1 MGILVLVGYVLLF
14 AMGLLILVDAYK
26 TGGALP
32 LVLALV
38 IPFYSLY
45 WLFFKMEKGKGSA
58 IACWIVGT
66 VLVLSPAIQAKFTG
80 GGDTFALTAE
90 QVGAELEGPY
100 NTPEAYQY
108 RTASG
113 LRFRK
118 TANPK
123 QSLIVVPVTCEAGH
137 LKEIAEGSD
146 DFEIHEVGDEAVY
159 TQGWL
164 IARKG
169 SRCYIMG
176 VEGMRSGDTLDG
188 RKNLMRLVIASV
200 K

>member
-1 MGILVLVGYVLLF
+1 MAILVLVGYVLLF

-32 LVLALV
+32 LVLALI
-38 IPFYSLY
+38 IPLYSLY
-45 WLFFKMEKGKGSA
+45 WLFFRMEKGKGSA
-58 IACWIVGT
+58 ITCWIVGT
-66 VLVLSPAIQAKFTG
+66 LLVLSPTIQAKLTG
-80 GGDTFALTAE
+80 GGESIA
-90 QVGAELEGPY
+90 
-100 NTPEAYQY
+100 PEAYQY
-108 RTASG
+108 HASSG
-113 LRFRK
+113 LRYRK

-123 QSLIVVPVTCEAGH
+123 QSLIVVLVTCEAGH

-164 IARKG
+164 VARKG
-169 SRCYIMG
+169 SKCYIMG